1 MFRYNLKLALHGLRR
16 FPRSSSLVV
25 LTVALG
31 LAACMTTL
39 TLLHVLGADPLPGRS
54 QHMYQAWVDTVQNKA
69 FATTADMAMNG
80 VSASSGF
87 QRIKLDDAQ
96 ALLAA
101 HRATR
106 QVVTADMISDAAS
119 ADGRHVQS
127 SQVVLATSADFVPMF
142 GVPMRYG
149 RNWSAAEEAARTPVV
164 LIDTD
169 LAQKLF
175 GSANAVGQRVRLG
188 KTLFQVVGVFAP
200 FAPQPHFFGLDMW
213 TFSGGA
219 DGGEG
224 LYAPYTAALDAG
236 LLPGGSDRCDAS
248 YQVAAGVNPSDPAHC
263 ASLGFWVQLDSPPQ
277 VASYRSFLLHYVEQQ
292 KALAGFD
299 KPATAQ
305 LTSVAAWLKQQ
316 GVVPDSVRLNVWLAG
331 SFLLLC
337 MINVAGLLAARF
349 LRRSGEIGIRRALG
363 APRLAVFLQHVL
375 EAGGVCL
382 AGGVLALPLTWLG
395 VWTLRQQGSDFS
407 GLAHL
412 DPTMFGAL
420 FALALA
426 VGVLVGIVPA
436 WRASA
441 VEPGL
446 QVKSE

>member
-1 MFRYNLKLALHGLRR
+1 MFGYNLELAWHGLRR
-16 FPRSSSLVV
+16 FPRSTVLVV

-39 TLLHVLGADPLPGRS
+39 TLLHVLTADPLPGRS
-54 QHMYQAWVDTVQNKA
+54 QHIYQAWVDTVQGKA
-69 FATTADMAMNG
+69 FTTSADMAMNG
-80 VSASSGF
+80 VSASSGY
-87 QRIKLDDAQ
+87 QRIKLGDAQ
-96 ALLAA
+96 ALLAK

-106 QVVTADMISDAAS
+106 QVVTADMISDVAS
-119 ADGRHVQS
+119 ADGKHVQG
-127 SQVVLATSADFVPMF
+127 SQVILATSSDFVPMF

-149 RNWSAAEEAARTPVV
+149 RNWSVAEEAARTPVV

-175 GSANAVGQRVRLG
+175 ATENAVGRRVRLG
-188 KTLFQVVGVFAP
+188 RTLFQVVGVFAP
-200 FAPQPHFFGLDMW
+200 YAPQPHFYGLDVAAF
-213 TFSGGA
+213 TG
-219 DGGEG
+219 DGGEN
-224 LYAPYTAALDAG
+224 LYLPYTAALDAG
-236 LLPGGSDRCDAS
+236 LSPLTADRCDAS
-248 YQVAAGVNPSDPAHC
+248 YKASPGGMPSDPAHC
-263 ASLGFWVQLDSPPQ
+263 ASLGFWVQLDKPAQ
-277 VASYRSFLLHYVEQQ
+277 VAGYRAFLIHYVEQQ
-292 KALAGFD
+292 KVLAGFA
-299 KPATAQ
+299 KPARAE

-316 GVVPDSVRLNVWLAG
+316 DVVPDSVRLNVWLAG

-375 EAGGVCL
+375 EAGGACL
-382 AGGVLALPLTWLG
+382 AGGLVAIPLTWLG
-395 VWTLRQQGSDFS
+395 VWTLRQQGNDFS
-407 GLAHL
+407 GLVHL
-412 DPTMFGAL
+412 DPLMFGVL

-426 VGVLVGIVPA
+426 VGMLVGILPA

>member
-1 MFRYNLKLALHGLRR
+1 MSGYNIELALHGLRR
-16 FPRSSSLVV
+16 FPRSTALVV

-39 TLLHVLGADPLPGRS
+39 TLLHVLTTDPLPGRS
-54 QHMYQAWVDTVQNKA
+54 QYIYQAWVDTVQNKA
-69 FATTADMAMNG
+69 FTTSSDMALNG
-80 VSASSGF
+80 VSASSGY
-87 QRIKLDDAQ
+87 QRIKLGDAQ

-106 QVVTADMISDAAS
+106 QVVTADMISDVAS
-119 ADGRHVQS
+119 ADGKHVQG
-127 SQVVLATSADFVPMF
+127 SQVILATSSDFVPMF

-149 RNWSAAEEAARTPVV
+149 RNWSMADETARTPVV

-175 GSANAVGQRVRLG
+175 GTENAVGRGVRLG

-200 FAPQPHFFGLDMW
+200 YAPQPHFYGLDVAAF
-213 TFSGGA
+213 TG
-219 DGGEG
+219 DGGEN
-224 LYAPYTAALDAG
+224 LYLPYTAALDAG
-236 LLPGGSDRCDAS
+236 LSPLTADRCDAS
-248 YQVAAGVNPSDPAHC
+248 YKAPSGGMPSDPAHC
-263 ASLGFWVQLDSPPQ
+263 ASLGFWVQLDGPRQ
-277 VASYRSFLLHYVEQQ
+277 VADYRVFLTHYVEQQ
-292 KALAGFD
+292 KALAGFA
-299 KPATAQ
+299 KPARAEV
-305 LTSVAAWLKQQ
+305 TSVAAWLKQQ
-316 GVVPDSVRLNVWLAG
+316 DVVPDSVRLNVWLAG

-363 APRLAVFLQHVL
+363 APRRAVFLQHVL
-375 EAGGVCL
+375 EAGGACL
-382 AGGVLALPLTWLG
+382 AGGVVAIPLTWLG

-407 GLAHL
+407 GLVHL
-412 DPTMFGAL
+412 DPLMFGAL
-420 FALALA
+420 FVLALA
-426 VGVLVGIVPA
+426 VGMLVGILPA

-446 QVKSE
+446 QVKSD

>member
-1 MFRYNLKLALHGLRR
+1 MLHYNFELAWHGLRR
-16 FPRSSSLVV
+16 FPRSTVLVV

-39 TLLHVLGADPLPGRS
+39 TLLHVLTADPLPGRS
-54 QHMYQAWVDTVQNKA
+54 QHIYQAWVDTVQNKA
-69 FATTADMAMNG
+69 FTTSADMALNG
-80 VSASSGF
+80 VSASNGY
-87 QRIKLDDAQ
+87 QRIKLGDAQ

-106 QVVTADMISDAAS
+106 QVVTADMVSDVAS
-119 ADGRHVQS
+119 ADGKHVLG
-127 SQVVLATSADFVPMF
+127 SQVLLATSSDFVPMF
-142 GVPMRYG
+142 GVSLRYG
-149 RNWSAAEEAARTPVV
+149 RHWSAAEEAARTPVAM
-164 LIDTD
+164 IDTET
-169 LAQKLF
+169 AQKLF
-175 GSANAVGQRVRLG
+175 GTDNAVGRRVRMG

-200 FAPQPHFFGLDMW
+200 YAPQPHFFGLDVAAF
-213 TFSGGA
+213 TG

-224 LYAPYTAALDAG
+224 VYLPDTAALDAG
-236 LLPGGSDRCDAS
+236 LGPLTADRCDAS
-248 YQVAAGVNPSDPAHC
+248 YKAPAGSLPSDPAHC
-263 ASLGFWVQLDSPPQ
+263 ASLGFWVQLDSPAQ
-277 VASYRSFLLHYVEQQ
+277 VAGYRAFLTRYAEQQ

-299 KPATAQ
+299 KPATAK

-316 GVVPDSVRLNVWLAG
+316 DVVPDSVRLNVWLAA
-331 SFLLLC
+331 SLLLLC

-363 APRLAVFLQHVL
+363 APRRAVFLQHAL
-375 EAGGVCL
+375 EAGGACL
-382 AGGVLALPLTWLG
+382 AGGVLAIPLTWLG
-395 VWTLRQQGSDFS
+395 VWALRQQGNDFS

-412 DPTMFGAL
+412 DPLMFGAL

-426 VGVLVGIVPA
+426 VGVLVGILPA
-436 WRASA
+436 WHAAA

>member
-1 MFRYNLKLALHGLRR
+1 MFRYNFELAAHGLRR
-16 FPRSSSLVV
+16 FPRSTVLVV

-39 TLLHVLGADPLPGRS
+39 TLLHVLTADPLPGRS
-54 QHMYQAWVDTVQNKA
+54 EHIYQAWVDTVQGKA
-69 FATTADMAMNG
+69 FTTSADMALNG
-80 VSASSGF
+80 VSASSGY
-87 QRIKLDDAQ
+87 QQIKLGDAQ

-101 HRATR
+101 HRAAR
-106 QVVTADMISDAAS
+106 QVVITDMISDVT
-119 ADGRHVQS
+119 ADDGKHVLG
-127 SQVVLATSADFVPMF
+127 SQVILATSSDFVPMF
-142 GVPMRYG
+142 GVSLRYG

-164 LIDTD
+164 MIDTD
-169 LAQKLF
+169 TAQKLF
-175 GSANAVGQRVRLG
+175 GTDNVVGRHVRLG

-200 FAPQPHFFGLDMW
+200 YAPQPHFFGLAVAAF
-213 TFSGGA
+213 TG

-224 LYAPYTAALDAG
+224 VYLPHTAALDAG
-236 LLPGGSDRCDAS
+236 LLPLSSDRCDAS
-248 YQVAAGVNPSDPAHC
+248 YKVPAGSMPSDPAHC
-263 ASLGFWVQLDSPPQ
+263 ASLGFWVQLDSPAQ
-277 VASYRSFLLHYVEQQ
+277 VAGYRAFLNHYVQQQ

-299 KPATAQ
+299 QPATAK

-316 GVVPDSVRLNVWLAG
+316 DVVPDSVRLNVWLAA

-363 APRLAVFLQHVL
+363 APRRAVFLQHVL
-375 EAGGVCL
+375 EAGGACL
-382 AGGVLALPLTWLG
+382 AGGVLAVPLTWLG

-407 GLAHL
+407 GLVHL
-412 DPTMFGAL
+412 DPLMFGTL

-426 VGVLVGIVPA
+426 VGVLVGILPA
-436 WRASA
+436 WRAAA

-446 QVKSE
+446 QVKSD